1 MRDSVLLGGVQHLPT
16 TPHPRAGYRTT
27 VLQVTP
33 LRGGVTERTTLGM
46 SGRLLTLSHRTVQSG
61 FKVTPVCGAS
71 HARESRA

>member
-33 LRGGVTERTTLGM
+33 LRGGVTERTTLGNC
-46 SGRLLTLSHRTVQSG
+46 GRLRLPGQRQKGTSRTPLNASG
-61 FKVTPVCGAS
+61 C
-71 HARESRA
+71 RR